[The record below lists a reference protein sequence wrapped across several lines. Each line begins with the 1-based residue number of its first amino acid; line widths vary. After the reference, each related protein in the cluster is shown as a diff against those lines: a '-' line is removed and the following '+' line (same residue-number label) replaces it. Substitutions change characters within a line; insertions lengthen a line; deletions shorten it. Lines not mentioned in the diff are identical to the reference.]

1 MDEKG
6 ISRIL
11 VPVDGSDASDAAVRF
26 AVQAARATG
35 AWIDLLHVSYFDRE
49 TDAKEEVSWLPE
61 SVAGAVGLRASGVLA
76 RAQAIVAGAAR
87 AEAHDRTGIPA
98 DAILAFAKECGA
110 DLIVVG
116 SRRMD
121 ALHAALLGSVSTA
134 VLKGAACPV
143 TVVKAANP
151 S

>member
-49 TDAKEEVSWLPE
+49 TDAISDD
-61 SVAGAVGLRASGVLA
+61 SGVNLCD
-76 RAQAIVAGAAR
+76 QL
-87 AEAHDRTGIPA
+87 
-98 DAILAFAKECGA
+98 ILAK
-110 DLIVVG
+110 
-116 SRRMD
+116 R
-121 ALHAALLGSVSTA
+121 
-134 VLKGAACPV
+134 
-143 TVVKAANP
+143 
-151 S
+151 